1 MEVLA
6 NQTEVSDV
14 QAMIV
19 SSVNEVL
26 LYDSS
31 DNLIRSYAT
40 IGEAVAD
47 AADNYTVVIGAG
59 VYEEQVVVDGIEGL
73 RIEAAAGADV
83 TIKAPSVV
91 EVTGQSAYYGVAVR
105 AVVTVLGGSVDLANV
120 TVDGSFAGDTTPG
133 SNGDEVTG
141 VAYLGAGGAV
151 DNVAIKN
158 TSNSQDPA
166 LFGLQH
172 GSGLFVDGTGAS
184 GAPSFSMANSTI
196 TDFQKTGALIVGVTL
211 DFQDNTITG
220 IGATALTAQNGL
232 QLARVSGVVDGN
244 TISGIG
250 YSGGTWYSSAMIAYE
265 PTGPLAITGNV
276 VTGTGAAGH
285 TAGLDLSDVQG
296 VAVEVSGNSFA
307 DVDYG
312 IYAYTYVG
320 DDLGLDTAPV
330 FSDNTFS
337 GILIEGMHVAPEE
350 SVGDAF
356 VTSSPFAVTGTS
368 FTDHLA
374 GSAGDDTLNGGG
386 SADTL
391 VGNGGDD
398 TLTGGAGDD
407 ALDGG
412 DGADTAAYSGA
423 AAIAQV
429 ASGWEVTDSD
439 GTDTLTAVEI
449 VDDSATG
456 RTLLVGAGGF
466 ATIQAAIDAADP
478 GDTILLASGVYDE
491 AIVINKDGLTIEGEG
506 ATLRGGVFDLYGI
519 SEGGLYEWL
528 TDPASGAGTGG
539 GTGVTVAADDV
550 TINGLKISGFYHGS
564 ELANGTDDLTLNDVA
579 FVSNVNGMLK
589 STNASVTGLTINNG
603 AFEDGYVGLL
613 VYKTVTPGDSA
624 VGNLSDV
631 LIDGTRFEEL
641 ARKGIYAETLSDA
654 RITNIVMDTVGQY
667 GSAAGLEGD
676 GNGTSGVGI
685 NLNLKNGVYSNI
697 EIDNFELTDVGASN
711 KEGAA
716 ASHKN
721 GGAIVITARDDGGT
735 YGPAPASFTGAV
747 NIHDGVIQGAL
758 SSGIVVGEPG
768 RANADPDVTVTN
780 VTVAGEQFGALFG
793 TVANEAN
800 GGALTFNG
808 SGAADVIAASGN
820 TDGVVILNGLGGAD
834 TLTGGGAGDTLDG
847 GADNDTL
854 TGGLG
859 ADQLTGGSG
868 TDTAV
873 FSGARSGYTLTETR
887 NSAGMV
893 TAVTGVSGADGG
905 DTLSSVEVLSF
916 TGGTLDLTDK
926 VQLFD
931 AADTLVG
938 TFDTIQAAINAADA
952 GYTVRAAA
960 GTYVE
965 NLALNKAVT
974 LAGANVGVAGTGVR
988 GGETIIQGATI
999 VSAAATIDGVQV
1011 LNTSAPN
1018 VGFNGVRVNGPSDVT
1033 IKNSLFYSNG
1043 PNGNGS
1049 TGDDKAIY
1057 LTASASGQ
1065 ITITDNL
1072 ITGAATG
1079 RYSDASWSR
1088 GIWSDGSSS
1097 PLTITGN
1104 TIGNIRSGINMDGYV
1119 DARVDVSGN
1128 SFVNAGT
1135 GVALQSATGAAI
1147 TGISG
1152 NTFTDVDT
1160 DFNLNGVANGVTLDL
1175 GATGNVGGGAG
1186 ASATLAVTSG
1196 SGNDTLTG
1204 GSGADALAGNVG
1216 NDTLTGGGGNDTLV
1230 GGAGIDTAKYA
1241 GAATIA
1247 QTATGWTVT
1256 DAGGTDTLA
1265 TVEIVDDAAAGKT
1278 LLVGKG
1284 GYTTIQA
1291 AVDAAAAG
1299 DTVLVA
1305 GGTYREQVTIAG
1317 KDGLKLIGLSGAKI
1331 EAPDEGSL
1339 VNAGGRIALVSVTS
1353 DTVTVQGFVLDGRGF
1368 AATSAN
1374 NESYS
1379 AVLFDGATGGT
1390 ISGNSASGFAED
1402 VGNGLAAGIVLSDS
1416 TGVTVD
1422 GNNLTGFG
1430 DDTASTPGVS
1440 DYGLS
1445 ISGGGGNIV
1454 TNNSF
1459 TGFDSGID
1467 EYEAVT
1473 QNFVT
1478 NSGTGANTYAA
1489 INFQNHYVTNYTL
1502 TTDAVYSGTEGA
1514 DVYETG
1520 SGDDT
1525 LSGLGGDDFLI
1536 GNEGD
1541 DVLDGGDGDDVGFY
1555 YGERSDATIGTT
1567 TDGAG
1572 RVTGFTSVQTAD
1584 GTDTLTNVE
1593 QVWFED
1599 VELDLA
1605 DSVQLFENGE
1615 LSGTFATIQEAIN
1628 AASDGDTIRLAA
1640 GAYDEDLLI
1649 DKAVTILGAQTDV
1662 AGVSGTRDAA
1672 TGVGE
1677 STIIGRS
1684 KITTSGDVTIDGA
1697 RFLNDGTTTGGG
1709 ASNPT
1714 LQITNAGSGGTKTIE
1729 NSIFWSTV
1737 AGGGSDD
1744 RALSTQ
1750 VLSNT
1755 DIVFDGNL
1763 VSGSSVGGFG
1773 TASWGRGIW
1782 FDGGN
1787 GVDLTVTGS
1796 QFTNVRTGV
1805 NSDLTGTATLTSN
1818 NNGFNTAGTA
1828 YSIGVDKD
1836 GFTTSGN
1843 TFVQVGDEFNL
1854 RTLGGFSL
1862 DLTGAVTAASGA
1874 AGTDFVRVYGGA
1886 GNDSII
1892 GSQFADVLDDNAA
1905 GSPFESDA
1913 TADTDTLDGR
1923 GGNDI
1928 LVAENG
1934 DDTLIGGA
1942 GDDQLS
1948 GGAGTDTAVF
1958 SGLRSEYS
1966 FGGSTSSTATVTDG
1980 VANRDGVDSLSGIEQ
1995 VRFGDGA
2002 VFSLDALV
2010 NNVAPV
2016 IGALSSN
2023 TVTENAVNGTVV
2035 GTVSA
2040 ADANSTGG
2048 DSFTY
2053 SLSDNAGGRF
2063 AINATTGEITVADG
2077 SLLDA
2082 EQAQQHSV
2090 TVVTT
2095 DSGGLTDTEVFTINV
2110 GDADEFNT
2118 SPVTDADNA
2127 ANTVAENVAV
2137 GTAVG
2142 VTADAFDSDVTTSG
2156 VTYSLVSNPGG
2167 LFQIDSSTGLVSTA
2181 AAINFESVGAS
2192 RSITVR
2198 ATSQDGS
2205 FSEQAFT
2212 IAVTNVNEAPV
2223 ISSNG
2228 GGATANVSV
2237 DEDTLAVTTVQAGD
2251 VDAGATLTYAISGGA
2266 DAAKF
2271 TINAATGALS
2281 FRNAPDFEAPTDV
2294 GGDNVYD
2301 VVVQV
2306 SDGTLTDTQA
2316 IAVSVADFRETQT
2329 IILTSGVDN
2338 YTAPSDD
2345 NYFVDALAGNDT
2357 VTTNGGRDIIRG
2369 NAGDDVISS
2378 GANDDIITYSGT
2390 KDGFDTVDGGAG
2402 TNDRIHALANN
2413 TIIGLKSVTGVET
2426 ISANGYSGVKIVGSA
2441 VTDTL
2446 DFSGVELLNIVS
2458 IDGAAGNDT
2467 IRGSQADDVI
2477 IGGAGDDA
2485 LFGNGGNDT
2494 FVLASKSGLDSIDG
2508 GAGVNTVRAGA
2519 ANAVLTWSNIAN
2531 VQAVSNVAFNNPAL
2545 AYDNFRIAGTALA
2558 DTINLTGVTLTG
2570 VAAID
2575 GGSGDD
2581 TITGSAGNNT
2591 IIGGAGNDM
2600 LAGEGG
2606 DDTFLVASKTGND
2619 SIDGGSGYDIVRAT
2633 SDNVLIGWGQFTGV
2647 EELSA
2652 GGFAG
2657 VRLLGTAGAD
2667 AINVSGFV
2675 LNGID
2680 AIDGGA
2686 GDDTIT
2692 GSANNDRIIGGTGN
2706 DTLFG
2711 NAGDDTFLFAS
2722 GAGSDTIDGG
2732 ADYDTIE
2739 VTAANATLTWG
2750 SFTNIEAISS
2760 GGFANAKI
2768 VGTGLND
2775 AIDLSAYTLTGIA
2788 SIDGGSGND
2797 VITGTDGADTLI
2809 GGKGNDTIDGGDGDD
2824 VFLFASGA
2832 GTDTII
2838 GGAGIDTVRASAA
2851 NTLITWGAF
2860 SGIEA
2865 VSGDNFTGVKIVGTT
2880 GADTIDLTGVTLTN
2894 IAAIE
2899 GGKGNDTITGSAGA
2913 DRIVGGA
2920 GMDTLRGGGAAD
2932 VFDFDLLADSYRTTI
2947 DTVADFQRGL
2957 DRIDL
2962 STIDAN
2968 TQAAGDQAF
2977 AFIGTAAFSGV
2988 AGQLR
2993 FEVIAGG
3000 LQVSVDVDGNGT
3012 ADMAIKL
3019 SGLAT
3024 LDASD
3029 FIL

>member
-6 NQTEVSDV
+6 NQAEVSDI
-14 QAMIV
+14 QAMVV
-19 SSVNEVL
+19 SPVNEVL
-26 LYDSS
+26 LYDDSN
-31 DNLIRSYAT
+31 NLFGSYTT
-40 IGEAVAD
+40 IGEAVD
-47 AADNYTVVIGAG
+47 NAADNFTVVIGAG

-151 DNVAIKN
+151 DNVTVKN

-211 DFQDNTITG
+211 DFQDNIITG
-220 IGATALTAQNGL
+220 VGATALTAQNGL

-412 DGADTAAYSGA
+412 EGADTAAYSGA

-506 ATLRGGVFDLYGI
+506 ATLRGGVFDLYNIG
-519 SEGGLYEWL
+519 EGDLYEWL
-528 TDPASGAGTGG
+528 TNPSSGAGTGG

-579 FVSNVNGMLK
+579 FVSNVNGLLK
-589 STNASVTGLTINNG
+589 STTASVTGLTINNG

-613 VYKTVTPGDSA
+613 IFKTVAPGDSA

-631 LIDGTRFEEL
+631 LIDGTRFEQL

-654 RITNIVMDTVGQY
+654 RITGIVMDTVGQY

-735 YGPAPASFTGAV
+735 YGQAPASFTGAV
-747 NIHDGVIQGAL
+747 NIHDGVIQGVL
-758 SSGIVVGEPG
+758 STGIGVGEPG
-768 RANADPDVTVTN
+768 RANGDPDVTVTN

-793 TVANEAN
+793 TVANEAD

-854 TGGLG
+854 NGGLG
-859 ADQLTGGSG
+859 ADQLTGGDG

-916 TGGTLDLTDK
+916 AGGTLDLTDK

-960 GTYVE
+960 GTYIE

-1057 LTASASGQ
+1057 LTASASGE

-1104 TIGNIRSGINMDGYV
+1104 TISNTRSGMNLDGYV

-1216 NDTLTGGGGNDTLV
+1216 NDTLTGGDGNDTLV
-1230 GGAGIDTAKYA
+1230 GGAGTDTAKYA
-1241 GAATIA
+1241 GTATIA

-1291 AVDAAAAG
+1291 AVDAA
-1299 DTVLVA
+1299 
-1305 GGTYREQVTIAG
+1305 
-1317 KDGLKLIGLSGAKI
+1317 
-1331 EAPDEGSL
+1331 
-1339 VNAGGRIALVSVTS
+1339 
-1353 DTVTVQGFVLDGRGF
+1353 
-1368 AATSAN
+1368 
-1374 NESYS
+1374 
-1379 AVLFDGATGGT
+1379 
-1390 ISGNSASGFAED
+1390 
-1402 VGNGLAAGIVLSDS
+1402 
-1416 TGVTVD
+1416 
-1422 GNNLTGFG
+1422 
-1430 DDTASTPGVS
+1430 
-1440 DYGLS
+1440 
-1445 ISGGGGNIV
+1445 
-1454 TNNSF
+1454 
-1459 TGFDSGID
+1459 
-1467 EYEAVT
+1467 
-1473 QNFVT
+1473 
-1478 NSGTGANTYAA
+1478 
-1489 INFQNHYVTNYTL
+1489 
-1502 TTDAVYSGTEGA
+1502 
-1514 DVYETG
+1514 
-1520 SGDDT
+1520 
-1525 LSGLGGDDFLI
+1525 
-1536 GNEGD
+1536 
-1541 DVLDGGDGDDVGFY
+1541 
-1555 YGERSDATIGTT
+1555 
-1567 TDGAG
+1567 
-1572 RVTGFTSVQTAD
+1572 
-1584 GTDTLTNVE
+1584 
-1593 QVWFED
+1593 
-1599 VELDLA
+1599 
-1605 DSVQLFENGE
+1605 
-1615 LSGTFATIQEAIN
+1615 
-1628 AASDGDTIRLAA
+1628 SDGDTIRVATGEYAITSTISISKSL
-1640 GAYDEDLLI
+1640 
-1649 DKAVTILGAQTDV
+1649 TILGAN
-1662 AGVSGTRDAA
+1662 AGVDGNGDR
-1672 TGVGE
+1672 VGE
-1677 STIIGRS
+1677 SVLAGSSAATMFYLDRAAITVRVEGFTITGDSVLNGGGVGQEVTFANNVIDIDATKSNIFYMGNDGGGYEFAFTGN
-1684 KITTSGDVTIDGA
+1684 KVDVTGYTGFIQLFNGGEADISGNS
-1697 RFLNDGTTTGGG
+1697 FNGHEGTY
-1709 ASNPT
+1709 
-1714 LQITNAGSGGTKTIE
+1714 
-1729 NSIFWSTV
+1729 V
-1737 AGGGSDD
+1737 AGQDSD
-1744 RALSTQ
+1744 
-1750 VLSNT
+1750 VPV
-1755 DIVFDGNL
+1755 IVNISAG
-1763 VSGSSVGGFG
+1763 
-1773 TASWGRGIW
+1773 
-1782 FDGGN
+1782 
-1787 GVDLTVTGS
+1787 TGS
-1796 QFTNVRTGV
+1796 VQNNSFTNV
-1805 NSDLTGTATLTSN
+1805 D
-1818 NNGFNTAGTA
+1818 
-1828 YSIGVDKD
+1828 IGV
-1836 GFTTSGN
+1836 
-1843 TFVQVGDEFNL
+1843 
-1854 RTLGGFSL
+1854 
-1862 DLTGAVTAASGA
+1862 
-1874 AGTDFVRVYGGA
+1874 
-1886 GNDSII
+1886 
-1892 GSQFADVLDDNAA
+1892 
-1905 GSPFESDA
+1905 
-1913 TADTDTLDGR
+1913 
-1923 GGNDI
+1923 
-1928 LVAENG
+1928 LVAETTGPLEISGNSFTDLHRVAGATAGGKAAGIVFYAPDYSGTIDIHDNSFSDADAGIRTSGVPGTNLIGQPVAVDDNSFASVADPVLITIPGSLYATDSTIGGTLFASSYYGGPDDNSFAGTTLADTVYGNG
-1934 DDTLIGGA
+1934 GADSLAGGA
-1942 GDDQLS
+1942 GDDALF
-1948 GGAGTDTAVF
+1948 GGDGADTAVF
-1958 SGLRSEYS
+1958 SGNRADYS
-1966 FGGSTSSTATVTDG
+1966 ASGSTVVDG
-1980 VANRDGVDSLSGIEQ
+1980 VAGRDGSDTLSGIEQ
-1995 VRFGDGA
+1995 LQFADRTLSV
-2002 VFSLDALV
+2002 DAFF

-2167 LFQIDSSTGLVSTA
+2167 LFQIDSGTGVVSTA

-2345 NYFVDALAGNDT
+2345 NYFVDALAGNDM

-2426 ISANGYSGVKIVGSA
+2426 ISANGYSGVRIVGSA

-2581 TITGSAGNNT
+2581 TITGSAGNDM
-2591 IIGGAGNDM
+2591 IVGGTGDDT
-2600 LAGEGG
+2600 LAGGDG

-3000 LQVSVDVDGNGT
+3000 LQVSVDVDGNGA